1 MTLKNYISNKNILVF
16 LSVIIFFSSIVF
28 TNFGFL
34 KDRDYPYGFDN
45 HFSFLIKS
53 KNFEHCFF
61 NKCSGLASIESQVE
75 SFNEGSENQLERL
88 KAQIFKIYHPLYSIL
103 ILATDF
109 FFDDLLK
116 SRLVLHFL
124 FIFLIL
130 YSLILLSNLLFN
142 KYTTC
147 LILIFFSL
155 NNYGGWGFGHQIN
168 PFILSQS
175 FSMLIYY
182 YLIKDYKIKATFV
195 NIFASLMHPIGIFT
209 NLLTIIFVLFTDF
222 KKHFG
227 KNFLLILV
235 NFFLIL
241 FIYFNE
247 LSFFEN
253 VSIKNNQIFSY
264 NVSYFEILKKNII
277 TFFYTYKILFNL
289 YTLPVILFSPIIYS
303 LLKKDKKITLL
314 IILTYLMIFITV
326 ILDKPGVRL
335 PQRFLNISGL
345 ILAGSFLYVLIYYLK
360 IFVTYLKEKKY
371 KHHNFIK
378 NFEIIIFPIL
388 ILCFFSNIK
397 LGIENFKNYYSYFDI
412 NYDISFS
419 KNQIKLIEDNSIII
433 FNDFERADYFFM
445 LHGLHKNNLFYYANK
460 DKVSFNKD
468 FLKSDKTKYFVSMS
482 PFYHDEIDEY
492 FSKGD
497 KITISNNEYDET
509 FLKLGSSQKSKI
521 LINNKIVDLNNKGL
535 KNSST
540 DLNIRGTKIIIEV
553 LHGKIKFLKL
563 GKPNYLN
570 FPWESK
576 ISIFVKSKNFEKKI
590 DFKKYKVLNCD
601 TEIINDQGSSILQK
615 LTNCK
620 I

>member
-1 MTLKNYISNKNILVF
+1 MTLKNYISNKNILVL
-16 LSVIIFFSSIVF
+16 LSVIIFFSSIAF

-75 SFNEGSENQLERL
+75 SFNEGYKNQFERF

-103 ILATDF
+103 ILATDY

-124 FIFLIL
+124 FLFLIL
-130 YSLILLSNLLFN
+130 YSLILLSNLFFN

-147 LILIFFSL
+147 LVLIFFSL

-182 YLIKDYKIKATFV
+182 YLIKDYKIKAAFV

-209 NLLTIIFVLFTDF
+209 NLLTIIFVLFTNF

-235 NFFLIL
+235 NLILIL

-247 LSFFEN
+247 LSFFET
-253 VSIKNNQIFSY
+253 VSIKNNEIFSY

-277 TFFYTYKILFNL
+277 TFFYTYKVLFNL
-289 YTLPVILFSPIIYS
+289 YTLPIILFSPIIYS
-303 LLKKDKKITLL
+303 LLKKDKKITIL

-326 ILDKPGVRL
+326 IVDKPGVRL

-345 ILAGSFLYVLIYYLK
+345 ILVGSFFYVLIYYFK
-360 IFVTYLKEKKY
+360 IFITYLKEKKY
-371 KHHNFIK
+371 KNNNFKK

-388 ILCFFSNIK
+388 ILCFFTNIK
-397 LGIENFKNYYSYFDI
+397 LGIENFKNYYSYFDT

-419 KNQIKLIEDNSIII
+419 KNQITLIDDNSIII
-433 FNDFERADYFFM
+433 FDDFERVDYFFM
-445 LHGLHKNNLFYYANK
+445 LHGLHKNNFFYYANN
-460 DKVSFNKD
+460 DKIFFNKD
-468 FLKSDKTKYFVSMS
+468 LLTSDRTKYFVSMS
-482 PFYHDEIDEY
+482 PFYHDDIDEY
-492 FSKGD
+492 FSIGD
-497 KITISNNEYDET
+497 KIIISNNEYDET

-521 LINNKIVDLNNKGL
+521 LVNNKIIDLNKKGL
-535 KNSST
+535 KNSGT
-540 DLNIRGTKIIIEV
+540 DLNIRATKINIEV
-553 LHGKIKFLKL
+553 LEGKFKFLKL
-563 GKPNYLN
+563 GKQNN
-570 FPWESK
+570 FNLPWERK
-576 ISIFVKSKNFEKKI
+576 ISVFIKSKNYEKKI
-590 DFKKYKVLNCD
+590 DFKKSKMLNCD
-601 TEIINDQGSSILQK
+601 LEIINDQGSSILHK
-615 LTNCK
+615 LINCK